1 MGPEP
6 LSESFERK
14 FCFLLWSFDGL
25 RGAGSAARA
34 GRADRAGPT
43 ELGPFGAG
51 GLGVGIVG
59 HGDWFR
65 NWAAIFSHTF
75 NENSKLMKV

>member
-1 MGPEP
+1 M
-6 LSESFERK
+6 SESFV
-14 FCFLLWSFDGL
+14 FCFGLLIFGL

-43 ELGPFGAG
+43 ELGP
-51 GLGVGIVG
+51 GLGLGG
-59 HGDWFR
+59 WGLGLGGARRLAW